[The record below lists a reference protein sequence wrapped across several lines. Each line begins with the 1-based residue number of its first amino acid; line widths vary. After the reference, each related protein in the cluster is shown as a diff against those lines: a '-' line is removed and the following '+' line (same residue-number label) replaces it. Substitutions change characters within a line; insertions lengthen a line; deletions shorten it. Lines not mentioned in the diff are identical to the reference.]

1 MISFS
6 CDSDILKY
14 EPVLFGELHL
24 PGQVL
29 TIGTGGTLIGT
40 IFSDAAADFVSSQIS
55 NGGVIYLKSVDGVLD
70 GIYEIVSVDS
80 ATQLTVSVIR
90 ADFDENA
97 IAPPAGTNVSYRIST
112 FAPQASEVAFD
123 LTEYF
128 GVKPGNPTS
137 DIDADDVLD
146 TQALRRTSVF
156 AIVSRVYAMLTSKDE
171 DETFWR
177 KSVHYQKLFER
188 SRERCRFSVDAGS
201 DGIADVTKTGASGKL
216 VRD

>member
-1 MISFS
+1 MVSFS
-6 CDSDILKY
+6 NDADILKC

-29 TIGTGGTLIGT
+29 AIGNGGALSGT
-40 IFSDAAADFVSSQIS
+40 TFTDAAGDFVSSQVS
-55 NGGVIYLKSVDGVLD
+55 NGGAVYLRSADGLLDGV
-70 GIYEIVSVDS
+70 YEIVSVDS

-90 ADFDENA
+90 ADSDGDA
-97 IAPPAGTNVSYRIST
+97 IAPPAGTDVSYRIST
-112 FAPQASEVAFD
+112 FEPQAREAAFD

-128 GVKPGNPTS
+128 GVRPGDPAS

-156 AIVSRVYAMLTSKDE
+156 AVISRVYAMLASKDE
-171 DETFWR
+171 DEIFWK
-177 KSVHYQKLFER
+177 KSLHYQRLFER
-188 SRERCRFSVDAGS
+188 SRERCRFSIDSGS
-201 DGIADVTKTGASGKL
+201 DGVADVTKTGASGKL

>member
-6 CDSDILKY
+6 NDADILKY

-29 TIGTGGTLIGT
+29 TIGAGGTLSGT
-40 IFSDAAADFVSSQIS
+40 TFTDAAADFVSSQVN
-55 NGGVIYLKSVDGVLD
+55 NGGAIYLKSVGGLLDGV
-70 GIYEIVSVDS
+70 YEIVSADS
-80 ATQLTVSVIR
+80 TTQLTVSVIR
-90 ADFDENA
+90 ADSEGSA
-97 IAPPAGTNVSYRIST
+97 IAPPAGTDVSYRIST
-112 FAPQASEVAFD
+112 FAPQACEVAFD

-128 GVKPGNPTS
+128 GVRPGNPAS
-137 DIDADDVLD
+137 DINAEDVLD

-156 AIVSRVYAMLTSKDE
+156 AIVSRVYAMLASKDE
-171 DETFWR
+171 DEAFWR

-188 SRERCRFSVDAGS
+188 SRERCRFSVDSGS